1 MGIRPVRF
9 GGGAFCAWIAVRDF
23 RNGSSASR
31 SLSAAMPA
39 SLNDA
44 KGRRLMESPQQ
55 ADDNSPDMSFIA
67 DFVGIIKK
75 QNAVFLPVLRRLPGI
90 CVNELR
96 VIMSRTQIS
105 P

>member
-1 MGIRPVRF
+1 
-9 GGGAFCAWIAVRDF
+9 
-23 RNGSSASR
+23 
-31 SLSAAMPA
+31 
-39 SLNDA
+39 
-44 KGRRLMESPQQ
+44 MESPQQ
-55 ADDNSPDMSFIA
+55 ADYNSPDMSFIA